1 MRKKERLS
9 VTDLSSELYNISEEL
24 LISKEK
30 IWFNSEQKR
39 ELHHLYL
46 RLDALNDRVLSS
58 IITK

>member
-9 VTDLSSELYNISEEL
+9 VTELSSELYNIAEDL

-30 IWFNSEQKR
+30 VWFNSEQKR
-39 ELHHLYL
+39 ELKHLYW